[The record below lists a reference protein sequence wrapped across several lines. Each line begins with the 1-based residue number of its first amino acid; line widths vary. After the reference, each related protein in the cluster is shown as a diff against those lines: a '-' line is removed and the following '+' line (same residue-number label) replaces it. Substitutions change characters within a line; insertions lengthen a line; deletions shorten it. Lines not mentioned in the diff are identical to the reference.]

1 MNEIDGK
8 SIYTILIDL
17 LSELLYQELFIDVE
31 VEDS

>member
-1 MNEIDGK
+1 MNEFDGK
-8 SIYTILIDL
+8 SIYIILIDL

>member
-1 MNEIDGK
+1 MNEFDGK